1 MAKKVGKIVNYLDR
15 IGVAVMEV
23 EIGSVKVGD
32 QIRIGEENE
41 GLEMEVTSMQ
51 MDHLA
56 VDEVKK
62 GQDCGLK
69 VESEVKKGSSVYKL

>member
-23 EIGSVKVGD
+23 DTDSVKIGD
-32 QIRIGEENE
+32 QIRIGEEDE

-51 MDHLA
+51 MDHLV

-69 VESEVKKGSSVYKL
+69 VESEVKKGSNVYKL

>member
-23 EIGSVKVGD
+23 ETDSVKVGD
-32 QIRIGEENE
+32 QIRIGEEDE

-51 MDHLA
+51 MDHVA

>member
-1 MAKKVGKIVNYLDR
+1 MAQKVGRIVNYLDH

-23 EIGSVKVGD
+23 DTDSVKVGD
-32 QIRIGEENE
+32 QIRIGEEGE
-41 GLEMEVTSMQ
+41 GLEMTVESMQ